1 MALCLDKMKKKT
13 KKRRGYKQ
21 LHETNRSKSER
32 YPELMQ
38 AAKEIA
44 VEGRES
50 HLLYTTALEGIEE
63 LVRKLRTLNNDGR
76 DVGRPPN
83 PTGEALSS
91 GDIAGG
97 VRNPKKQQ
105 RGKGRHATKRKGAK

>member
-1 MALCLDKMKKKT
+1 
-13 KKRRGYKQ
+13 
-21 LHETNRSKSER
+21 
-32 YPELMQ
+32 MQ

-63 LVRKLRTLNNDGR
+63 LVRKSRTLNTVRR

-83 PTGEALSS
+83 STGEALSS
-91 GDIAGG
+91 GDIDGG
-97 VRNPKKQQ
+97 VRDPKKQK
-105 RGKGRHATKRKGAK
+105 RGPGRHATKRKGAK